1 MKRSFS
7 HAEGG
12 WRAVLLLGSVSLL
25 IAVAGEA
32 ARGVSGAFLKQL
44 GADAATVGVVA
55 GLGELVGYTLRLG
68 AGVMA
73 DRRGGPWKLLL
84 AGSIAGAL
92 AVPLLALAPGWRVA
106 ALLYL
111 AERAGRAIRTPAR
124 DVLLAAASEGVGH
137 GPGFGVHRLLDQ
149 TGAVVG
155 PLAAAALYTA
165 ASGYRTAF
173 MALVAPSIAGVA
185 LLLWMRRGYVELG
198 APPRL
203 EEGDEKLSG
212 TFWRICAAAGLLAL
226 GTSDFALISFHFV
239 SKGLSGPAAIPAL
252 YAAAMATEGV
262 TAVALGFLERRVGAL
277 SLLLTIVLSA
287 ASAPMVFGG
296 AAAPLAAVSVW
307 AAGMGGQYALL
318 RALVPG
324 AVPVARRGAAFGW
337 FNTIFGIAWFLGSTV
352 KGMLYSRSLT
362 VLALFCVAAQ
372 VAAIPL
378 VASLWWRDSRRSERS
393 AL

>member
-1 MKRSFS
+1 MPPVVI
-7 HAEGG
+7 G
-12 WRAVLLLGSVSLL
+12 RAN
-25 IAVAGEA
+25 
-32 ARGVSGAFLKQL
+32 
-44 GADAATVGVVA
+44 DVGVVA

-173 MALVAPSIAGVA
+173 MALVAPSIATC
-185 LLLWMRRGYVELG
+185 EL
-198 APPRL
+198 AIDVQR
-203 EEGDEKLSG
+203 EG
-212 TFWRICAAAGLLAL
+212 
-226 GTSDFALISFHFV
+226 FV
-239 SKGLSGPAAIPAL
+239 CH
-252 YAAAMATEGV
+252 
-262 TAVALGFLERRVGAL
+262 
-277 SLLLTIVLSA
+277 
-287 ASAPMVFGG
+287 ASA
-296 AAAPLAAVSVW
+296 
-307 AAGMGGQYALL
+307 
-318 RALVPG
+318 
-324 AVPVARRGAAFGW
+324 
-337 FNTIFGIAWFLGSTV
+337 
-352 KGMLYSRSLT
+352 
-362 VLALFCVAAQ
+362 
-372 VAAIPL
+372 
-378 VASLWWRDSRRSERS
+378 
-393 AL
+393 